1 MLVNIHI
8 HNFKCITDLTVD
20 LSYKEK
26 APIGYKKSSEFSMA
40 SEIDHLSFLVILT
53 EFKACFL
60 KLIGD
65 RPFNLLHT
73 LSELYQFI

>member
-40 SEIDHLSFLVILT
+40 PGIDHLSF
-53 EFKACFL
+53 
-60 KLIGD
+60 
-65 RPFNLLHT
+65 
-73 LSELYQFI
+73 

>member
-26 APIGYKKSSEFSMA
+26 APIGYKKSSELYFFEYKNKSRVSPVYAMYGA
-40 SEIDHLSFLVILT
+40 NGSGKSTII
-53 EFKACFL
+53 KA
-60 KLIGD
+60 IQ
-65 RPFNLLHT
+65 
-73 LSELYQFI
+73 Y